1 MPKGKGTYG
10 SKVGRPPKKE
20 YQVGGEVGMNA
31 DPFSTKNVFGVPAEE
46 AMKEMNKKNVMKGIK
61 KTAQELGPND
71 VQNAP
76 PGSPPTA
83 NAQERSQ
90 TFQVGGNVLEYK
102 EGGPVGPAGDPRY
115 APKKG
120 QKSTLM
126 RNKPKE
132 KKKSSAFQEAYRRE
146 YDKILSGKKT
156 VKDGSLARKKKVK
169 SKSQNITA
177 LDLPKV
183 RKELKQVDPKRKTS
197 RKAKKHFKD
206 DSGNL
211 A

>member
-1 MPKGKGTYG
+1 
-10 SKVGRPPKKE
+10 
-20 YQVGGEVGMNA
+20 
-31 DPFSTKNVFGVPAEE
+31 
-46 AMKEMNKKNVMKGIK
+46 
-61 KTAQELGPND
+61 
-71 VQNAP
+71 
-76 PGSPPTA
+76 
-83 NAQERSQ
+83 
-90 TFQVGGNVLEYK
+90 
-102 EGGPVGPAGDPRY
+102 
-115 APKKG
+115 
-120 QKSTLM
+120 M

-156 VKDGSLARKKKVK
+156 VKDGSLAKKKNVK
-169 SKSQNITA
+169 SKTQNITA